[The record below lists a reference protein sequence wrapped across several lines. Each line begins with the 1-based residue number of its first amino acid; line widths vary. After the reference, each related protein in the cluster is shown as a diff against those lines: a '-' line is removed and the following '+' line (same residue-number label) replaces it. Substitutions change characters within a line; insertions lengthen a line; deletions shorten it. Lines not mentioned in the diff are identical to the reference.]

1 MKSQVASWLKVTLT
15 TAQTQL
21 YRLTL
26 LHEKIDRDL
35 GPRVGRWVTH
45 GVTDEGPGVGNFNVR
60 HLQSPVVV
68 QGVEREGQSV
78 ASLPPDRSSVGS
90 LVPALEDDLSSLRD
104 VLTGW
109 ISPEVET
116 LSKGTVCFV

>member
-1 MKSQVASWLKVTLT
+1 M
-15 TAQTQL
+15 
-21 YRLTL
+21 
-26 LHEKIDRDL
+26 
-35 GPRVGRWVTH
+35 GRWVTH
-45 GVTDEGPGVGNFNVR
+45 GVTDEGPGVRNFDVR

-68 QGVEREGQSV
+68 HGAQREGQSV

-90 LVPALEDDLSSLRD
+90 LVPALEDDLSALRD

-109 ISPEVET
+109 VSSEVET